1 MFSDSS
7 LPRLE
12 EVALDEK
19 KFEVKEYSPLN
30 GNPLV
35 RFSLEINKFHRPTK
49 GISVVGISEW
59 GGENVVVRREDAV
72 EIDFTAVVD
81 IGSVDD
87 KVEDVEWE
95 VVEEDVGDNA
105 VKLEEE
111 TVIDG
116 TSVVTAE
123 TSIHSFVEVLL
134 GVVLEVAT
142 FVVEV
147 DEEDVESVDVLAA
160 KGLSEEV
167 SLQAPVELV
176 ILLL

>member
-35 RFSLEINKFHRPTK
+35 RFSLEINIFHRPTK
-49 GISVVGISEW
+49 GVSVVGISEW
-59 GGENVVVRREDAV
+59 DGENVVVRREDAI
-72 EIDFTAVVD
+72 EIDFTSVIDV
-81 IGSVDD
+81 GSVDD
-87 KVEDVEWE
+87 KEEDVEWE
-95 VVEEDVGDNA
+95 VVEEDVGDSA

-116 TSVVTAE
+116 TSIVTAE
-123 TSIHSFVEVLL
+123 TSIHSFVDVLL
-134 GVVLEVAT
+134 GEVLEDAT
-142 FVVEV
+142 FVVKV
-147 DEEDVESVDVLAA
+147 EDVESVDVLAA

-167 SLQAPVELV
+167 SLQAPVEFV